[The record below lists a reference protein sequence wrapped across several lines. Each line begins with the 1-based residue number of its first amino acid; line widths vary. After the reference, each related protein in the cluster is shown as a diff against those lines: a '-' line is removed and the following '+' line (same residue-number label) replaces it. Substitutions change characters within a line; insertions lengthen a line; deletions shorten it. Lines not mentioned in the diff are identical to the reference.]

1 MSLLKRLHTFH
12 LAWCL
17 RLTNLPQHL
26 EYLLYKTLDIWAESK
41 VREIDNDEN
50 IPLFPIEIVILD
62 QKPVAFSLLDS
73 AVFQRLHQ
81 SKSV

>member
-1 MSLLKRLHTFH
+1 M
-12 LAWCL
+12 
-17 RLTNLPQHL
+17 
-26 EYLLYKTLDIWAESK
+26 
-41 VREIDNDEN
+41 REIDNDEN

>member
-12 LAWCL
+12 LAFL

-26 EYLLYKTLDIWAESK
+26 EYLWYKTLDIWAESK

-81 SKSV
+81 SKSL